1 MFFHKIKKI
10 IKKYCALKKS
20 MIYSLSKKYL
30 QIKKYPKKNVQF
42 FFKIKDD
49 FFFVFF

>member
-1 MFFHKIKKI
+1 MVFHKIEKI

-30 QIKKYPKKNVQF
+30 QIKKISKEKRAIF
-42 FFKIKDD
+42 L
-49 FFFVFF
+49 